1 MLAQEHYV
9 LASGQESGHTRR
21 VALTQSVRT
30 TRGGAY
36 LHREP
41 AGICGAAPPR
51 LLSRALGLSL
61 GAGKE
66 NVWEH

>member
-9 LASGQESGHTRR
+9 LAIGQEPGHTRR
-21 VALTQSVRT
+21 VALTQSVLT

-36 LHREP
+36 FHREP
-41 AGICGAAPPR
+41 AGMCGAAPAR
-51 LLSRALGLSL
+51 LLSRALGVSW

-66 NVWEH
+66 NA